1 MPLNHVRR
9 GSGEPLVLVH
19 GLGSE
24 WRIWEPQLDRL
35 AAERE
40 VVALDLP
47 GFGESAPLSER
58 PTVDRL
64 TDAVASFI
72 GELGLDRPH
81 VAGHSLGGGIALEL
95 GRRGAAR
102 SVTAVAPIG
111 FWTKRERAYEHALFV
126 ATVAPGRAR
135 PEQSARLMR
144 NPVFRTLTT
153 WQFCAKPWR
162 VPADD
167 AERRTANLLASPGL
181 ESTLDAHN
189 DYVFRNGPEIRVPVT
204 VAWGTLDFVLLSR
217 QRFRAQRALPQAR
230 HVTLNGCGHTPQ
242 WDDREAVTQ
251 VLLEG
256 SA

>member
-9 GSGEPLVLVH
+9 GSGDPLVLVH

-35 AAERE
+35 AAERD

-47 GFGESAPLSER
+47 GFGESASLSEQ
-58 PTVDRL
+58 PTVERL

-72 GELGLDRPH
+72 GELGLERPH

-95 GRRGAAR
+95 GRRGAVR

-111 FWTKRERAYEHALFV
+111 FWTRRERAYEHALFV
-126 ATVAPGRAR
+126 ATVTPGRVR
-135 PEQSARLMR
+135 PELSARLTR
-144 NPVFRTLTT
+144 NPVLRTLTT

-162 VPADD
+162 VPAGD
-167 AERRTANLLASPGL
+167 AERRTANLLASPGFDA
-181 ESTLDAHN
+181 TLDAHN
-189 DYVFRNGPEIRVPVT
+189 EYVFRDGAGIRVPVT
-204 VAWGTLDFVLLSR
+204 VAWGTLDFVLLAR
-217 QRFRAQRALPQAR
+217 QRFRAQRALPQGR
-230 HVTLNGCGHTPQ
+230 HVALNGCGHTPH
-242 WDDREAVTQ
+242 WDDREAVTR

-256 SA
+256 SS